1 MNYLAHLAL
10 SNYNTDHL
18 IGNFLTDLIKRDEVK
33 NLSVEVQYGITMH
46 NHIDGFTDSHALV
59 LEAKSLIKKR
69 SRRYAGI
76 LLDIYFDHLLIRHWN
91 ELYSD
96 KLEDF
101 ITYSHNILAQNEVNF
116 PEKAKLFS
124 QRIRE
129 RDLLL
134 SYSHIDGIRN
144 ALKGVDKRLKKPV
157 GLDDFLD
164 DILEEKEKIDKLFL
178 PFYKDLQNFIFT
190 QFHSKN

>member
-10 SNYNTDHL
+10 SNYNTEHL
-18 IGNFLTDLIKRDEVK
+18 IGNFLTDLVKRDEVEF
-33 NLSVEVQYGITMH
+33 LSLEVQYGVTMH
-46 NHIDGFTDSHALV
+46 LSIDGFTDRHPLV

-96 KLEDF
+96 KLEHF
-101 ITYSHNILAQNEVNF
+101 IAYSYNVLAKNEEYF
-116 PEKAKLFS
+116 PQRAKLFS

-129 RDLLL
+129 RDLLM
-134 SYSHIDGIRN
+134 SYSHIDGIKN

-164 DILEEKEKIDKLFL
+164 DILEEKEKIDQLFL
-178 PFYKDLQNFIFT
+178 PFYKDLQNFIKT
-190 QFHSKN
+190 KFH